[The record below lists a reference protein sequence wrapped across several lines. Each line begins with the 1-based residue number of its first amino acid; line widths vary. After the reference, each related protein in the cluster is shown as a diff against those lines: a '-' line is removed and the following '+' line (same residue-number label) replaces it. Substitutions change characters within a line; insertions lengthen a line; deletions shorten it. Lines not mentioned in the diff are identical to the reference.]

1 MESYVYYHKNR
12 DEIVYVGMGTGARCL
27 STYQR
32 NDNHKEFISRSI
44 AESGLKFVELPWV
57 GLDPKEARRIEA
69 REIRRLKPIY
79 NQQMN
84 GACNAGKGS
93 KNRNARFTDSEV
105 RNLRDKYKYF
115 FGSLRGFHRSYA
127 YHVSYRTLFKLLN
140 GTSYRDVK

>member
-12 DEIVYVGMGTGARCL
+12 GEIVYVGMGKGTRCI
-27 STYQR
+27 STYKR
-32 NDNHKEFISRSI
+32 NDNHKEFMSRSI
-44 AESGLKFVELPWV
+44 AESGLTFVELPWV

-84 GACNAGKGS
+84 GACNAGRGS
-93 KNRNARFTDSEV
+93 KNHNARFTDSEV
-105 RNLRDKYKYF
+105 RNLRNKYKDF
-115 FGSLRGFHRSYA
+115 FGSLRKFHRLYA
-127 YHVSYRTLFKLLN
+127 SHIAFSSLLKLLN